1 MVAQKEGTDRQ
12 VIVVG
17 ICLGGYLFYATD
29 RCMKLYS
36 RIPSNGES
44 KKVSQDTNVPE
55 KRYNL
60 RPRKGD
66 DKKGDDK
73 KGDDKKV
80 VTMKNQNTVYEIR
93 PSTYLNV
100 LVDFI
105 RNLTNGMALAA
116 SFYISPAAGLVTTIA
131 VFFYKVSLDISDFIK
146 AGSAKTGALRAQ
158 FINMVGTC
166 IGTFVGVALFQVARQ
181 LEKSRGE
188 DSRGLFGTTVGWDDA
203 IISAIIGKF
212 IYIVTV
218 GIMVEMPSTKSKE
231 RIQSIK
237 EVLSLAF
244 GLHLVMLVSWNEG
257 RQKYE

>member
-1 MVAQKEGTDRQ
+1 MVSQKEGTDRQ

-29 RCMKLYS
+29 RCMKSYS
-36 RIPSNGES
+36 GIPSNDES

-73 KGDDKKV
+73 KV
-80 VTMKNQNTVYEIR
+80 VTMKNQNTVHEIR
-93 PSTYLNV
+93 PSTYLIV

-131 VFFYKVSLDISDFIK
+131 VFFYKVSLEISDFIQ
-146 AGSAKTGALRAQ
+146 AGSTKTGALRAQ
-158 FINMVGTC
+158 FIKMVGTC
-166 IGTFVGVALFQVARQ
+166 IGTFVGVALFQVAKH

-188 DSRGLFGTTVGWDDA
+188 NSRGLFGTTVGWDDA
-203 IISAIIGKF
+203 IISVIIGKF

-218 GIMVEMPSTKSKE
+218 GIVVEMPSTKSKE

-244 GLHLVMLVSWNEG
+244 GLHLMILVSWNEG